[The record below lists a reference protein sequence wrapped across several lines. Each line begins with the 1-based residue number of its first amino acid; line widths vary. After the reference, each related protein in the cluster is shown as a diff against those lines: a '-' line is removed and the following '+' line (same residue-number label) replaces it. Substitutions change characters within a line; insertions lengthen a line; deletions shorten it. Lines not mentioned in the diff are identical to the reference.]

1 MDRRIEAFETWAPY
15 GVKMDPMGQTGF
27 VFHPGRKNQ
36 SCNSM
41 ILSSDGPIKP
51 KETR

>member
-15 GVKMDPMGQTGF
+15 GLKWTQWAKPVLFSTC
-27 VFHPGRKNQ
+27 RKNPL
-36 SCNSM
+36 CNSM